1 MLELW
6 IFFIKNIRKTP
17 KFFERYSR
25 NIEKYDAKLD
35 DENIGEYKWEYFER
49 IQQLRTHH
57 LYFSE
62 P

>member
-1 MLELW
+1 MLDLW

-25 NIEKYDAKLD
+25 NIQKYDAKLD
-35 DENIGEYKWEYFER
+35 DENIGKYKWEYFER
-49 IQQLRTHH
+49 IQQLRTYH
-57 LYFSE
+57 LCFSE